1 MSKIT
6 TLFSCGVEKP
16 SVIYFCCT
24 CQGRR
29 ERCVLVQDNGG
40 WPWPFEGSVCH
51 KYLWAGPDMTQPDR
65 FTRLSSTAVH
75 SVCKPCRD
83 FQRGR
88 HHQRIKSWNSQS
100 GQSVYS
106 YSYSFYKGDEF
117 HWATIVQ
124 LYKRRARMSPCSLL
138 VSHGM
143 HYIWNA
149 C

>member
-6 TLFSCGVEKP
+6 TLFSCAVEKP

-24 CQGRR
+24 CQGKR

-83 FQRGR
+83 FRRGR

-100 GQSVYS
+100 GQSVYLHALVTICLDYCPCLHIHS
-106 YSYSFYKGDEF
+106 AKGMNSIEQQLSSSTREELG
-117 HWATIVQ
+117 WAPV
-124 LYKRRARMSPCSLL
+124 
-138 VSHGM
+138 
-143 HYIWNA
+143 A